1 MKDLIEKL
9 KDNKVCF
16 GLLSEQEQEC
26 FKKVGKSNCQ
36 LMGIQ
41 NLWEPALSGEWSFG
55 LTYRI
60 KPDYQPE
67 PKEKKLL
74 VKNHSNNWL
83 MADGECL
90 TGFLNRPDFIAF
102 EYEDG
107 SKSIFP
113 RKNAFYLWTRPPA
126 DIPKYVILREK

>member
-26 FKKVGKSNCQ
+26 LKKAGKGNCQ
-36 LMGIQ
+36 VRGSR
-41 NLWEPALSGEWSFG
+41 NLWEPAFSGGWNFE

-67 PKEKKLL
+67 PKEKKLP
-74 VKNHSNNWL
+74 VENHSNNWL
-83 MADGECL
+83 MAEGDNL
-90 TGFLNRPDFIAF
+90 TAFLNRPDFIAW
-102 EYEDG
+102 EDENG
-107 SKSIFP
+107 ERWVGCP
-113 RKNAFYLWTRPPA
+113 RRQKGDCTKPA
-126 DIPKYVILREK
+126 DIPKYVVLREK